1 MTRRRIH
8 ARRIHTDRDRCLS
21 TQTQTHLHTDTDT
34 LIFLRENQE
43 IFRGVDSDDREG
55 AGGVGGDR
63 EDKENGGENR
73 ENSLVWKEFAY
84 NTHISIYLAICT
96 VWNRQCA
103 YSNTL

>member
-1 MTRRRIH
+1 MRGGYTQTETDAYPHRHR
-8 ARRIHTDRDRCLS
+8 HTC
-21 TQTQTHLHTDTDT
+21 TQTQTH

-63 EDKENGGENR
+63 ENKENGGENR